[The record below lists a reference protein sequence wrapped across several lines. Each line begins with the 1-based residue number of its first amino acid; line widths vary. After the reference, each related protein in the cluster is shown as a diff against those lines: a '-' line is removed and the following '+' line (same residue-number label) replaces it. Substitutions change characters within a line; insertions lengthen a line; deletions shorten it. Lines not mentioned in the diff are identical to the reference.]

1 MKIINFKK
9 KKMKLLAE
17 EHQESCY
24 IYRENFENKY
34 VKDKKN
40 IVKFEII
47 VIIQGNIEVLRIA
60 YAIQNIMYLIKF
72 LQFFVMDLT
81 MIIILS

>member
-1 MKIINFKK
+1 MKIIKFKK

-47 VIIQGNIEVLRIA
+47 VVIQGNIEVLR
-60 YAIQNIMYLIKF
+60 M
-72 LQFFVMDLT
+72 QFK
-81 MIIILS
+81 I